1 MTMNIRGT
9 LCCLNRNSIE
19 DNIDEV
25 AEIVSNAKYVC
36 RKCGRASRK
45 KKYLCKPV
53 KLASKK

>member
-1 MTMNIRGT
+1 MNIRGT